1 MLSVSFVAA
10 LAPAA
15 PAPAARVRVELVFTG
30 TVPAGIDALIVDE
43 AARVWAPYGVAVSRA
58 SGSARAGCDSLVMRV
73 AIVDKPAQDVNDHA
87 LGSIL
92 FLAAEPTPF
101 ISLYAGTASDLV
113 ASVASGSMSQWTTSY
128 HDGVMGRVLGR
139 ALAHEIGHYLLGTRE
154 HSISGL
160 MRAAPR
166 IDELMAVFDPKM
178 ILSPQQQAVL
188 RDQTSRRMS
197 SPLPN
202 RVSTVPVVRKPHAR

>member
-1 MLSVSFVAA
+1 
-10 LAPAA
+10 
-15 PAPAARVRVELVFTG
+15 
-30 TVPAGIDALIVDE
+30 
-43 AARVWAPYGVAVSRA
+43 
-58 SGSARAGCDSLVMRV
+58 
-73 AIVDKPAQDVNDHA
+73 
-87 LGSIL
+87 
-92 FLAAEPTPF
+92 
-101 ISLYAGTASDLV
+101 
-113 ASVASGSMSQWTTSY
+113 
-128 HDGVMGRVLGR
+128 VLGR

-154 HSISGL
+154 HSTSGL

-178 ILSPQQQAVL
+178 VLSPQQQAVL